1 MEVEKITKLET
12 PCGVITVS
20 DSSGN
25 LIPFSLKP
33 STYNVPYEVYVDN
46 NPTIVLTPE
55 QNLHICISPSDI
67 EKNKEYFI
75 ILEGTPLHFGGSDE
89 RSVCVT
95 GSSNGYSIGLGAYIH
110 NEEERDHQA
119 YLFSK
124 KMGYYEKGFIQDPP
138 HFDESTFE
146 WFDTEMLEDKQG
158 FVFHR
163 IDDTPK
169 DIIFTTAWL
178 SNELASA
185 DECEGAVDFWTT

>member
-1 MEVEKITKLET
+1 MEIEKITKLET

-20 DSSGN
+20 DASGS
-25 LIPFSLKP
+25 LVPFSLKP
-33 STYNVPYEVYVDN
+33 NPYQVPYEIEKDN
-46 NPTIVLTPE
+46 QPTIVLTPE
-55 QNLHICISPSDI
+55 QNLLICISPSDI

-75 ILEGTPLHFGGSDE
+75 ILEGTSLDFGGSDE

-124 KMGYYEKGFIQDPP
+124 KMGYYDQGFIQEPP
-138 HFDESTFE
+138 QFDESSFE
-146 WFDTEMLEDKQG
+146 WYDTEMLEDKQG

-169 DIIFTTAWL
+169 DIFFPVAWI
-178 SNELASA
+178 SNKLASA